1 MTTFL
6 LIRHGDTD
14 WVGKKLAGH
23 LPGVSLN
30 VTGRQ
35 QAEGLIGRLGNY
47 RIDAIYSSP
56 LQRTQETA
64 EPLSQS
70 RHIAVRIGL
79 RLIEVDFGDWTGQT
93 LDDLDQDALWNR
105 FNTLRSTTR
114 PPGGELMLEVQ
125 ARMIDELEDLRH
137 AHPDQTVAIFSHQ
150 DTIKAAIAHYL
161 GVPLEYFFRFRI
173 DPASISML
181 EMNDWGP
188 QVVCL
193 NNNGTL

>member
-6 LIRHGDTD
+6 LIRHADTD

-23 LPGVSLN
+23 LPGVSLS
-30 VTGRQ
+30 VTGRA
-35 QAEGLIGRLGNY
+35 QAEGLVARLGNY

-70 RHIAVRIGL
+70 RHMAVRIGL
-79 RLIEVDFGDWTGQT
+79 RLIEVDFGDWTGQS
-93 LDDLDQDALWNR
+93 LADLDEDPLWLR
-105 FNTLRSTTR
+105 FNKLRSITR
-114 PPGGELMLEVQ
+114 APGGELMLEVQ

-150 DTIKAAIAHYL
+150 DTIKAAVAHCL
-161 GVPLEYFFRFRI
+161 GVPLEYFFRFQV
-173 DPASISML
+173 DPASITVL
-181 EMNDWGP
+181 EMTDWGP
-188 QVVCL
+188 LLLAL
-193 NNNGTL
+193 NHNGTL